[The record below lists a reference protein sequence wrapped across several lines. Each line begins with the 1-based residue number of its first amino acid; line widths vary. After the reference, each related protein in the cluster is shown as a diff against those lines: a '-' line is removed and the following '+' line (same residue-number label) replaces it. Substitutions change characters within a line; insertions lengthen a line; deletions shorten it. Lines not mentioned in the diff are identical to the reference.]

1 MSEGLR
7 KKGSTKKPDK
17 PGKSPATLRSLRKR
31 LKGLLYIQGVTG
43 GDEWN
48 RTTDLSIMSRRFLTR
63 DCADEA
69 ATC

>member
-48 RTTDLSIMSRRFLTR
+48 PIHHEKRLFIGIF
-63 DCADEA
+63 
-69 ATC
+69 